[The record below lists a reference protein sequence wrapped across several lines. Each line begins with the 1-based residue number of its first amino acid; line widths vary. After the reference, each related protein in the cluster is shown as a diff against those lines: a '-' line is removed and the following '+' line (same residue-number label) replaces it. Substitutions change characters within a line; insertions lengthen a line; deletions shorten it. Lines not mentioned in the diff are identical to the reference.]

1 MPSLSGLSLSQWRR
15 EALRTNFWLVPTL
28 EVLAAMALFWAT
40 LEVDR
45 AVYHGTLSLP
55 AWVESGSA
63 DTARGI
69 LLAVAAAILTVIGI
83 NFSVTI
89 VTLTLAST
97 QFGPR
102 MLRNFIRDRG
112 TQLTLGTLVATAV
125 YCVLVLVSIGPAE
138 HGVFVPHL
146 SVNFVFLLL
155 LVDLAVLIYF
165 LHHIAIQIQ
174 LPFVIASV
182 AHDLTHFV
190 EVSKPDIARS
200 TGDRQHDTDELA
212 ALIDTIESS
221 GAMIR
226 NPKGGY
232 LQAIRYDKLIR
243 AASAADAVVH
253 VPYRPGHF
261 LVEGRELAAVWPPE
275 AADRVARCLK
285 RAQITGPVRTLAQDP
300 AFGIDQLVEIA
311 IRALSPAVN
320 DTFTALTCVD
330 WLGNSLCKLARV
342 WAPAQ
347 VHRDHAGTI
356 RVIGEQVS
364 YENLVQRSFNKIRQA
379 STGMPAL
386 LMRQLDALTAIMEQ
400 TTDADQARVLMDQAA
415 MIQRANLESVS
426 EESDRADVERRYS
439 AVASVYARLNDSTGS
454 CPQPRHDLHLTADPG
469 PGFSRGGERE
479 GAERRR

>member
-1 MPSLSGLSLSQWRR
+1 M
-15 EALRTNFWLVPTL
+15 LRTNFWLVPTV
-28 EVLAAMALFWAT
+28 EVLAAVALFCAT

-45 AVYHGTLSLP
+45 AVYHGVLRLP
-55 AWVESGSA
+55 AWVENGSA
-63 DTARGI
+63 DTAREI
-69 LLAVAAAILTVIGI
+69 LLAVAAAIMTVIGI

-112 TQLTLGTLVATAV
+112 TQLTLGTFVATAV
-125 YCVLVLVSIGPAE
+125 YCVLVLLSIGPAE

-146 SVNFVFLLL
+146 SVSVVFVLV

-174 LPFVIASV
+174 LPFVIA
-182 AHDLTHFV
+182 AIAGDLTRYLGV
-190 EVSKPDIARS
+190 RKPDIRMS
-200 TGDRQHDTDELA
+200 TGDQQDDPDEIA
-212 ALIDTIESS
+212 ALIETIESS
-221 GAMIR
+221 GAMIPT
-226 NPKGGY
+226 PKGGY

-243 AASAADAVVH
+243 AASAADAVVR
-253 VPYRPGHF
+253 VPYRPGNF
-261 LVEGRELAAVWPPE
+261 LVEGRKLAAVWPPE
-275 AADRVARCLK
+275 AAGRITRCLR

-320 DTFTALTCVD
+320 DTFTALSCVD
-330 WLGNSLCKLARV
+330 WLGDTLCKLVRV

-347 VHRDHAGTI
+347 VYRDRAGAVRI
-356 RVIGEQVS
+356 ICEQVS
-364 YENLVQRSFNKIRQA
+364 YENLVQRSFAKVRQA
-379 STGMPAL
+379 SSGMPAL
-386 LMRQLDALTAIMEQ
+386 LMRELEALKAIMEQ

-415 MIQRANLESVS
+415 MIQRANLESVP

-439 AVASVYARLNDSTGS
+439 AVASVYARTVGAGAGQTAQDAPSHRSPGADVRPAAGTGAAS
-454 CPQPRHDLHLTADPG
+454 VVG
-469 PGFSRGGERE
+469 P
-479 GAERRR
+479 